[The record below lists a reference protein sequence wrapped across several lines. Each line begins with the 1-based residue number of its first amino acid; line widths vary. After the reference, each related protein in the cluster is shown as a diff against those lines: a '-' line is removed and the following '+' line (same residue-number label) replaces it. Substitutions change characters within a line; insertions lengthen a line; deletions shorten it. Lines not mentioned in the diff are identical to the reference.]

1 MVSLRSTTA
10 TRRLKPENKTGW
22 LGQNAPGL
30 RRWPLTCRR
39 LTCGVAALHHSHPI
53 PLKPEN
59 KTGWLGRNAPGLRR
73 WPLTCRSSS
82 GWGRMPQEHGPMTFQ
97 RLTCGVAG
105 FHHSHPIPL
114 KPENKTGWLGQY
126 APGLRRWPLTCRRL
140 TCGVAALHHSHPTL
154 AFDVSVGWLGQ
165 NAPGTWAYDL
175 SEAHLWC
182 RCAPPQPPDDARRR
196 RRGGWGR
203 MPQGCDAGL

>member
-10 TRRLKPENKTGW
+10 TRPTQAETDGVAGAVCPRVATLAFDVSEAHLWCRCAPPQPPDPTQAGEQNKTGW
-22 LGQNAPGL
+22 LGQ
-30 RRWPLTCRR
+30 
-39 LTCGVAALHHSHPI
+39 
-53 PLKPEN
+53 
-59 KTGWLGRNAPGLRR
+59 NAPGLRR

-97 RLTCGVAG
+97 RLTCGVAW

-140 TCGVAALHHSHPTL
+140 SCGVAALHHSHPTL
-154 AFDVSVGWLGQ
+154 AFDVSVGWRG
-165 NAPGTWAYDL
+165 
-175 SEAHLWC
+175 
-182 RCAPPQPPDDARRR
+182 RCPRN
-196 RRGGWGR
+196 
-203 MPQGCDAGL
+203 MGL